1 MIICQFLGHD
11 FPKKEIVGVLCQ
23 FNPNCFNEY
32 TNWLEYNIQRMHHFY
47 FILYY
52 SLFWQDVR
60 KQAGGNTFVM
70 AGFKIVMVGF
80 KMWHKKDKLQTHV
93 GGVNSAHNQ
102 AVKNVEYLMNQHIK
116 SVFVKKSN

>member
-1 MIICQFLGHD
+1 MNTQIGWNTKYKGCTIFIL
-11 FPKKEIVGVLCQ
+11 
-23 FNPNCFNEY
+23 
-32 TNWLEYNIQRMHHFY
+32 FY
-47 FILYY
+47 FITYFGKMFV
-52 SLFWQDVR
+52 SKRD
-60 KQAGGNTFVM
+60 TF
-70 AGFKIVMVGF
+70 VMVGF